1 MSNLSADL
9 AFVIE
14 DASRRVTKLFPQL
27 CAIASSGEVAITSSV
42 HLAFLEMLTCSKW
55 TTSLE
60 TTPWRA
66 VNSLEA
72 LDLPKVFLSQST
84 LNRYRHLGLQ
94 WLDIILVGQWPKENP
109 TPAIML
115 LALSVSM
122 IDEHMSRLSKHVSHD
137 SVYSILNLN

>member
-1 MSNLSADL
+1 MSNLSSDL

-14 DASRRVTKLFPQL
+14 DASRRVTKLFPLL
-27 CAIASSGEVAITSSV
+27 CSVANTGDVAITSST

-66 VNSLEA
+66 LNSLEA
-72 LDLPKVFLSQST
+72 LDLPKIFLSQST

-94 WLDIILVGQWPKENP
+94 WLDVILAGQWPKENP
-109 TPAIML
+109 TPAMML
-115 LALSVSM
+115 LALGVSM
-122 IDEHMSRLSKHVSHD
+122 IDEHMSRLSKYVSHD